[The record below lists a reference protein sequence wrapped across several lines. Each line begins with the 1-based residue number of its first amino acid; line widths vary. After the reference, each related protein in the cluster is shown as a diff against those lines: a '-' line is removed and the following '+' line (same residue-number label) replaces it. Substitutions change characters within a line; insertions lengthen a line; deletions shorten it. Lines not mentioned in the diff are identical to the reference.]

1 MNEQYVILPKK
12 ENGKLLQKY
21 EILIYVCIRRYMNG
35 KTLEAFPSLDTIK
48 KDSGCSLPTIRKTI
62 KNIVKKEYI
71 SLSNRGRQIVYKFNN
86 SKSFEPFS
94 YEFLDNKNLTKAE
107 KLQILCTQQFMYKN
121 NGIGKISWTDTRL
134 AEETG
139 LDRGTIAK
147 NTKSLIA
154 KGYCSQISL
163 QSKDNETGLINKETI
178 YHLNELGQAIVF
190 KLNEHDLK
198 LQKHEKQIEYL
209 STKIDEL
216 VQSNKDKDKDIEL
229 LRKALQSRMNDLII
243 SNSFDM

>member
-1 MNEQYVILPKK
+1 MNNKEQFVILPKN
-12 ENGKLLQKY
+12 ENGELLQKY
-21 EILIYVCIRRYMNG
+21 EILIYVCIRRYMND
-35 KTLEAFPSLDTIK
+35 KTLEAFPSLETIK

-62 KNIVKKEYI
+62 KSIVSKGYI
-71 SLSNRGRQIVYKFNN
+71 TLSSKGRQIVYIFNN

-121 NGIGKISWTDTRL
+121 NGIGKISWTDAKL

-139 LDRGTIAK
+139 LERHTIAK

-154 KGYCSQISL
+154 KGYCSQITL

-190 KLNEHDLK
+190 KLGEHDIKIREHDEEIARLKEDLKKKNEDIKLLQKALLK
-198 LQKHEKQIEYL
+198 LTEKKEI
-209 STKIDEL
+209 TTCDFK
-216 VQSNKDKDKDIEL
+216 
-229 LRKALQSRMNDLII
+229 M
-243 SNSFDM
+243 

>member
-1 MNEQYVILPKK
+1 
-12 ENGKLLQKY
+12 
-21 EILIYVCIRRYMNG
+21 MNG

-121 NGIGKISWTDTRL
+121 NGIGKIS
-134 AEETG
+134 
-139 LDRGTIAK
+139 
-147 NTKSLIA
+147 
-154 KGYCSQISL
+154 
-163 QSKDNETGLINKETI
+163 
-178 YHLNELGQAIVF
+178 
-190 KLNEHDLK
+190 
-198 LQKHEKQIEYL
+198 
-209 STKIDEL
+209 
-216 VQSNKDKDKDIEL
+216 
-229 LRKALQSRMNDLII
+229 
-243 SNSFDM
+243 